1 MVYKVEDNED
11 LDVTGRILDVLRDA
25 RRIYLTGSLSE
36 GWWDGAI
43 EYILTGEGRD
53 SS

>member
-1 MVYKVEDNED
+1 MVYQVEDNDD
-11 LDVTGRILDVLRDA
+11 LEVSGRILDVLHDA
-25 RRIYLTGSLSE
+25 RNMYANGDRSE

-53 SS
+53 